1 MRNSR
6 LFLGLCGAM
15 AIALVSQVTY
25 AGRCDG
31 NQGNGNGNIC
41 TPATQPETPAQGE
54 TDREYTQRVHTYVHG
69 NSIAIQHLDKRQEA
83 TEATVVTQGN
93 RLDGHDRQLASQGN
107 RLDGHDRQLASQGNR
122 QEATEATVAT
132 HGNRLDG
139 HDRELASQGSRL
151 DGHDRQLASQGK
163 AIEQTQATQ
172 VAHGQR
178 LDGQDKQLATQGKA
192 LEQTQ
197 ETVASHSDILA
208 SHGAAI
214 HAQANYSVDNRAMIS
229 SLYDRANDHESRIS
243 SLERRM
249 DELNEANAIALAVAG
264 HQFNTQ
270 GGFQTAVSIS
280 TMNGKQALAIGAG
293 GAINERL
300 FINAGV
306 AQSGSTSGGVVSSTY
321 AW

>member
-6 LFLGLCGAM
+6 LFLGLCGAL
-15 AIALVSQVTY
+15 ALALASQVTY

-41 TPATQPETPAQGE
+41 TPVTQPETPAQGE
-54 TDREYTQRVHTYVHG
+54 TDREYTARVHTYVHG

-83 TEATVVTQGN
+83 TEATVVTHGN
-93 RLDGHDRQLASQGN
+93 RLDGHDRELASHGN
-107 RLDGHDRQLASQGNR
+107 RLDGHDRELASQGKR
-122 QEATEATVAT
+122 QEATEATGAT

-139 HDRELASQGSRL
+139 HDRELASQG
-151 DGHDRQLASQGK
+151 
-163 AIEQTQATQ
+163 
-172 VAHGQR
+172 
-178 LDGQDKQLATQGKA
+178 KA
-192 LEQTQ
+192 LGSTQ
-197 ETVASHSDILA
+197 KVVKAQGEVLDSHSDILA

-214 HAQANYSVDNRAMIS
+214 HAQANYSVGNRAMIS
-229 SLYDRANDHESRIS
+229 SLYDRANEHEARIS

-270 GGFQTAVSIS
+270 GGFQTAVSMS

-306 AQSGSTSGGVVSSTY
+306 AQSGSTSGGVVSSTI

>member
-1 MRNSR
+1 MRTSR
-6 LFLGLCGAM
+6 ILFGLCGAL
-15 AIALVSQVTY
+15 AIALASQVTY

-31 NQGNGNGNIC
+31 NQGNGKGNYC
-41 TPATQPETPAQGE
+41 TPVTQPETPAQGE
-54 TDREYTQRVHTYVHG
+54 TDREYTARVHTYAHG

-83 TEATVVTQGN
+83 TEATVVTHGN
-93 RLDGHDRQLASQGN
+93 RLDGHDRELAS
-107 RLDGHDRQLASQGNR
+107 
-122 QEATEATVAT
+122 

-139 HDRELASQGSRL
+139 HDRELASQG
-151 DGHDRQLASQGK
+151 
-163 AIEQTQATQ
+163 
-172 VAHGQR
+172 
-178 LDGQDKQLATQGKA
+178 KA
-192 LEQTQ
+192 LGSTQ
-197 ETVASHSDILA
+197 KVVKAQGEVLDSHSDILA

-214 HAQANYSVDNRAMIS
+214 HAQANYSVGNRAMIS
-229 SLYDRANDHESRIS
+229 SLYDRANEHEARIS

-270 GGFQTAVSIS
+270 GGFQTAVSMS

-300 FINAGV
+300 FVNVGV
-306 AQSGSTSGGVVSSTY
+306 AQSGSTSGGVVSSTL

>member
-6 LFLGLCGAM
+6 IFLGLCGAL
-15 AIALVSQVTY
+15 AIALASQVTY

-41 TPATQPETPAQGE
+41 TPVTPPETPAQGE
-54 TDREYTQRVHTYVHG
+54 TDREYTARVHTYAHG

-93 RLDGHDRQLASQGN
+93 R
-107 RLDGHDRQLASQGNR
+107 
-122 QEATEATVAT
+122 QEATEATVIT
-132 HGNRLDG
+132 QGNRLEG
-139 HDRELASQGSRL
+139 HDRELASQGNRL
-151 DGHDRQLASQGK
+151 EGHDRELASQGTRLEGHDRELASQGK
-163 AIEQTQATQ
+163 AISSTQKVVKAQ
-172 VAHGQR
+172 GEV
-178 LDGQDKQLATQGKA
+178 LDSQGKA
-192 LEQTQ
+192 ISSTQ
-197 ETVASHSDILA
+197 KVVKAQGEVLDSNSDILA

-214 HAQANYSVDNRAMIS
+214 HAQANYSAGNRAMIS

-270 GGFQTAVSIS
+270 VGFQTAVSVS

-306 AQSGSTSGGVVSSTY
+306 AQSGSTSGGVVSSTL